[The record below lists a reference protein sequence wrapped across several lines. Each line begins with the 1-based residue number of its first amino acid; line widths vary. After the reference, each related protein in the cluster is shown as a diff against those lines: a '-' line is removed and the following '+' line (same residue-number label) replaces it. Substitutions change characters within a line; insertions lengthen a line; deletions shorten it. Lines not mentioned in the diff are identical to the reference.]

1 MFNRYKDL
9 RNEVKSG
16 FSTEKKQEL
25 QQMNMLYLKI
35 IGIVVAFNV
44 LVALLMYFL
53 IDSLVVTI
61 ATIIV
66 IVFLNVCEIK
76 IICDLSESLVDLY
89 RR

>member
-1 MFNRYKDL
+1 MFKRYKDF

-16 FSTEKKQEL
+16 FTTEKKQEL
-25 QQMNMLYLKI
+25 QQMNRLYLKI

-44 LVALLMYFL
+44 LVALLMFFL

-61 ATIIV
+61 ATIIA
-66 IVFLNVCEIK
+66 IVLLNIFEIK

>member
-1 MFNRYKDL
+1 MFKRYKDL
-9 RNEVKSG
+9 RNEVKSE
-16 FSTEKKQEL
+16 FTTEKKQEL
-25 QQMNMLYLKI
+25 QQMNRLYLKI

-44 LVALLMYFL
+44 LVALLMFFL

-61 ATIIV
+61 ATIII
-66 IVFLNVCEIK
+66 IVLLNIFEIK

>member
-9 RNEVKSG
+9 RNEVKSE

-35 IGIVVAFNV
+35 IGMVVAFNI
-44 LVALLMYFL
+44 LVALLMFFL

-66 IVFLNVCEIK
+66 IVLLNIFEIK

>member
-1 MFNRYKDL
+1 MFKRYKDL
-9 RNEVKSG
+9 RNEVKSE
-16 FSTEKKQEL
+16 FTTEKKQEL
-25 QQMNMLYLKI
+25 QQMNRLYLKI

-44 LVALLMYFL
+44 LVALLMFFL

-61 ATIIV
+61 ATIIA
-66 IVFLNVCEIK
+66 IVLLNIFEIK